1 MSPDKIAGLRQRI
14 KGGGGLNRVTP
25 EKHRQPAQNR
35 DSEQSPDA
43 LPSGGLVAHPGVQ
56 SHLVRC
62 HGCFQRF
69 GWEASA
75 ILGVIRNS
83 LSTTRRETKRCP
95 KSALGVG
102 LAQIF

>member
-14 KGGGGLNRVTP
+14 KGGGGLNRATP

-75 ILGVIRNS
+75 ILGSFAIRYPQHDG
-83 LSTTRRETKRCP
+83 KP
-95 KSALGVG
+95 SAVQRVPWGWV
-102 LAQIF
+102 